1 MLSELHVTF
10 LFVALLGITIATNAT
25 VSPISSSSLG
35 IFNDTFSTFITS
47 GSGSG
52 SGSSFGNTVI
62 SHTAVLFP
70 STVVTVIFA
79 FPSPTALT
87 TPLFTVATFVLS
99 ELHVTFLFVALL
111 GVIVAT
117 NVTVSPIFNSSFC
130 EFNVTFS
137 TFITSGSGSSSG
149 KTVISHVAVLFPSTV
164 VTVIFAF
171 PSPTAVTTPFS
182 TVAASVLSDFHV
194 TDLFVALSGVIVAIN
209 VVCSPTLN
217 SPVCEFKDTLSTLI
231 TSGSGVGSSGI
242 SIESPPTDNKF
253 DS

>member
-1 MLSELHVTF
+1 M
-10 LFVALLGITIATNAT
+10 
-25 VSPISSSSLG
+25 
-35 IFNDTFSTFITS
+35 
-47 GSGSG
+47 
-52 SGSSFGNTVI
+52 
-62 SHTAVLFP
+62 
-70 STVVTVIFA
+70 
-79 FPSPTALT
+79 
-87 TPLFTVATFVLS
+87 LS

-137 TFITSGSGSSSG
+137 TFITSGSGSGSGSSSG

-217 SPVCEFKDTLSTLI
+217 SPVCEFNDILSTLI
-231 TSGSGVGSSGI
+231 TSGSGVGSSDI